1 LTRRTASAKINYGFF
16 AGHSFVR
23 NDLAVSNVWKVV
35 EKQILD
41 SAETFE
47 KVALTHLD
55 AVYRAAVALCG
66 RRQKADDL
74 VQEAFLKAFERFES
88 FQPGTNC
95 KAWLLQI
102 LRNVWID
109 QLRRKKIAGQE
120 LPLAEQ
126 IIAQKSCDNEIV
138 WSNAEDLIEN
148 FSDEQVIKAL
158 SELPED
164 QRLTLFLIDV
174 EQLSQKDVAR
184 ITGVAT
190 GTVKSRTS
198 RGRAALK
205 ERLASYARKMG
216 LMGS

>member
-1 LTRRTASAKINYGFF
+1 M
-16 AGHSFVR
+16 
-23 NDLAVSNVWKVV
+23 
-35 EKQILD
+35 D
-41 SAETFE
+41 STETFE
-47 KVALTHLD
+47 KVALPHLD
-55 AVYRAAVALCG
+55 TVYRAAVALCG

-74 VQEAFLKAFERFES
+74 VQDTFLKAFERFGS

-120 LPLAEQ
+120 LPLEEQ
-126 IIAQKSCDNEIV
+126 IIAERSHDGEIV

-205 ERLASYARKMG
+205 ERLSFYAKNMG
-216 LMGS
+216 LTRP

>member
-1 LTRRTASAKINYGFF
+1 
-16 AGHSFVR
+16 
-23 NDLAVSNVWKVV
+23 
-35 EKQILD
+35 LD

-47 KVALTHLD
+47 KVALAHLD

-66 RRQKADDL
+66 RRQEADDL
-74 VQEAFLKAFERFES
+74 AQETFLRAFERFES
-88 FQPGTNC
+88 FRPGTNC
-95 KAWLLQI
+95 KAWLLRI
-102 LRNVWID
+102 LRNIWID
-109 QLRRKKIAGQE
+109 QLRRKKIAGNE

-126 IIAQKSCDNEIV
+126 AVAEEDRENETV

-158 SELPED
+158 GELPED

-174 EQLSQKDVAR
+174 EQLSQEEVAL

-205 ERLASYARKMG
+205 ERLATYAKSMG
-216 LMGS
+216 LQEP